1 MAALGGVI
9 DRHEVVTENAPR
21 DRQRS
26 LAYPACKGQ
35 ARQSREVQQQ
45 AQHEPDPKKS
55 WSDGCVQTRA

>member
-45 AQHEPDPKKS
+45 AQHEPDPKKR
-55 WSDGCVQTRA
+55 G